1 MTHSLHA
8 PVLASLIIIR
18 NRPEFAPGS
27 AISTLAL
34 FTVERVGRRE
44 ARFDVLHQAFHRR
57 TTRARIIDDLCAGI
71 APGAEL
77 LVRMP
82 RIDAEAHRRAHAI
95 GAPPGATDLDLIQRQ
110 LPHNTIIPI
119 QISDAQLVDAGRGLG
134 LEMADVWS
142 TPLQRKRRAPE
153 AAMALWAIYTAAYC
167 RGAEAKVLFAA
178 FRAWRALQDA
188 RPITF

>member
-18 NRPEFAPGS
+18 NRPEFAPSS

-34 FTVERVGRRE
+34 FTVERLGRRQ
-44 ARFDVLHQAFHRR
+44 ARFHVLHKAFHRR
-57 TTRARIIDDLCAGI
+57 TPRARIIDDLCAGI
-71 APGAEL
+71 VPGAEL

-82 RIDAEAHRRAHAI
+82 KTDAEAHRHQHLT
-95 GAPPGATDLDLIQRQ
+95 GAAPGATDLDLIQRQ
-110 LPHNTIIPI
+110 LPHHTIIPV

-134 LEMADVWS
+134 LEMADAWS

-153 AAMALWAIYTAAYC
+153 EAMALWAIYTAAYC
-167 RGAEAKVLFAA
+167 RGTEAKVLFAA
-178 FRAWRALQDA
+178 FKAWRALQDA